1 MNKNKSLDS
10 KNNSLSQLRHENGK
24 TQCNLLGLYFESLKQ
39 RGFFGQVTLKFEAGK
54 VVYVNESRG
63 WTRLEELGSELGNK

>member
-1 MNKNKSLDS
+1 MNSLDNKNQRTTRLK
-10 KNNSLSQLRHENGK
+10 HENGK
-24 TQCNLLGLYFESLKQ
+24 SQRELLNVYFEDLEQ

-63 WTRLEELGSELGNK
+63 WTRLEELNREMNTT